1 MPAVLPVVGAVAGA
15 AISSKGAKDA
25 AKITAEGNKI
35 DPRLAAILHGG
46 NGQQGLLSQYQGM
59 LNDPRSAAGT
69 GFANANADY
78 LNTNGAGDMAATRNA
93 ALQAMQG
100 NQAPMSQ
107 SAQAGYSQSAGTQM
121 GMPAQSAGTQMGAA
135 PQAASSQAGAAMA
148 SLPAYAVGAQV
159 QAPSQNGMNLSG
171 SYDSLINGAPGANP
185 YLTGAVQKGINQSQN
200 AFGSMVTDAKAAT
213 QDVLGS
219 IRGNSVLSGQFGGSR
234 QGIAEGKAIDSMNT
248 NLSRAASQF
257 GQNNTDA
264 AVAAQAS
271 AYNTDR
277 DRQLAAT
284 QGLGAQQ
291 YGVAQQNAANA
302 QQAEMANVGNL
313 FDASK
318 TNANMAQ
325 QNGQFNASLGQQ
337 NNQFN
342 AGLAQQTGLTNANL
356 GQQNNQFNAG
366 LAQQTGLTNAN
377 LGQQNQQFN
386 ANLGQNN
393 LQFNAGL
400 AQQTGL
406 ANQNAQLTTNA
417 QNNGQLLGGAGL
429 LSGLSNQ
436 ASGQVNANDNWK
448 LQQAQGV
455 NSLLQPYL
463 SGVPNQQPV
472 ASNAGAAGLGGAMQG
487 MAFGNSLGN
496 MFGGSTSGSGA
507 TALQTTGSAANYQ
520 YAPSQLP
527 VQSFGYGF

>member
-1 MPAVLPVVGAVAGA
+1 MAWVAVAGA
-15 AISSKGAKDA
+15 AIGAGGSYLSSKNNKKA
-25 AKITAEGNKI
+25 AEASAAGGQL
-35 DPRLAAILHGG
+35 DPRVNDMLFGSGA
-46 NGQQGLLSQYQGM
+46 QTGLLSQYQGM
-59 LNDPRSAAGT
+59 LNTPRSDAAT
-69 GFANANADY
+69 GFGNANANY
-78 LNTNGAGDMAATRNA
+78 LNANGAGDLAATRNA
-93 ALQAMQG
+93 AMQAMQG

-107 SAQAGYSQSAGTQM
+107 G
-121 GMPAQSAGTQMGAA
+121 AQSAGMQPTTAA
-135 PQAASSQAGAAMA
+135 QAGGAMA

-159 QAPSQNGMNLSG
+159 QAPAQNGMNLSG
-171 SYDSLINGAPGANP
+171 SYDSLINGQAGANP
-185 YLTGAVQKGINQSQN
+185 YLTGGIQKGINQSQN
-200 AFGSMVTDAKAAT
+200 AFNGMVTDAKAAT

-264 AVAAQAS
+264 AVAAQAG

-318 TNANMAQ
+318 TNAGMAQ
-325 QNGQFNASLGQQ
+325 QNG
-337 NNQFN
+337 QFN
-342 AGLAQQTGLTNANL
+342 AGLAQQTGQYNASM
-356 GQQNNQFNAG
+356 
-366 LAQQTGLTNAN
+366 
-377 LGQQNQQFN
+377 
-386 ANLGQNN
+386 GQNN
-393 LQFNAGL
+393 NQFNAGL

-406 ANQNAQLTTNA
+406 ANQQSQLSTNA

-429 LSGLSNQ
+429 LSGLTNQ
-436 ASGQVNANDNWK
+436 ASANVNANDQWK

-463 SGVPNQQPV
+463 SGIPSQQPQYQ
-472 ASNAGAAGLGGAMQG
+472 NTAGSVLGGGLAGLQLGSQLGG
-487 MAFGNSLGN
+487 
-496 MFGGSTSGSGA
+496 MFGGGGSGA
-507 TALQTTGSAANYQ
+507 TSLQTKGSAADYQ
-520 YAPSQLP
+520 IAPSNLP
-527 VQSFGYGF
+527 VQQFGYGF

>member
-15 AISSKGAKDA
+15 AISGKSAKDA
-25 AKITAEGNKI
+25 AKISAQGNQM
-35 DPRLAAILHGG
+35 DPRYSKMLFGDT
-46 NGQQGLLSQYQGM
+46 GQGGLLSQYQSM

-69 GFANANADY
+69 GFANANANY
-78 LNTNGAGDMAATRNA
+78 LNANGAGDMNAARNA

-135 PQAASSQAGAAMA
+135 PQAAGVQAGAAMA

-159 QAPSQNGMNLSG
+159 QAPAQNGMNLAG
-171 SYDSLINGAPGANP
+171 SYDSFINGPAGANP
-185 YLTGAVQKGINQSQN
+185 YLTGAVQKGINQSAN
-200 AFGSMVTDAKAAT
+200 AFNGMVTDAKAAT

-219 IRGNSVLSGQFGGSR
+219 IRGSSILAGQYGGSR

-264 AVAAQAS
+264 AVSAQAG

-302 QQAEMANVGNL
+302 QQAEMTNVGNL

-318 TNANMAQ
+318 TNASMAQ
-325 QNGQFNASLGQQ
+325 QNGQFNASLGQS

-342 AGLAQQTGLTNANL
+342 ANLGQQTAQTNANL
-356 GQQNNQFNAG
+356 GQQNNQFNANMG
-366 LAQQTGLTNAN
+366 QQTGQFNAN
-377 LGQQNQQFN
+377 LGQNNNQFN

-406 ANQNAQLTTNA
+406 ANQQSQLSTNA
-417 QNNGQLLGGAGL
+417 QNTSASLNGAGML
-429 LSGLSNQ
+429 TGLFGQ
-436 ASGQVNANDNWK
+436 ANDQVNANDNWK
-448 LQQAQGV
+448 LNRAQGV
-455 NSLLQPYL
+455 NNLLAPYITG
-463 SGVPNQQPV
+463 SQQQPQQYQ
-472 ASNAGAAGLGGAMQG
+472 STAGAALGGGLAGMQLGGA
-487 MAFGNSLGN
+487 LGN
-496 MFGGSTSGSGA
+496 VFNDSKQFQGQKMGGFGDLFGFGGGGLFGSN
-507 TALQTTGSAANYQ
+507 SII
-520 YAPSQLP
+520 
-527 VQSFGYGF
+527 

>member
-1 MPAVLPVVGAVAGA
+1 MGFLKDLVGIAAPIAGTFLGGPVGGAIGGA
-15 AISSKGAKDA
+15 LGGMVSSSGQPKSSTTTQQQKM
-25 AKITAEGNKI
+25 
-35 DPRLAAILHGG
+35 DPRMEQMLFGG
-46 NGQQGLLSQYQGM
+46 GGQTGLLSQYQGLM
-59 LNDPRSAAGT
+59 NDPRSAAAT
-69 GFANANADY
+69 GFANANANY
-78 LNTNGAGDMAATRNA
+78 LNANGAGDMNAVRNA
-93 ALQAMQG
+93 AMQAMQG

-107 SAQAGYSQSAGTQM
+107 SAQAAGAPMTQA
-121 GMPAQSAGTQMGAA
+121 AQAVGAQMGAA
-135 PQAASSQAGAAMA
+135 PQAAGSQAGAAMA

-200 AFGSMVTDAKAAT
+200 AFNGMVTDAKAAT

-264 AVAAQAS
+264 AVAAQAG

-318 TNANMAQ
+318 TNASMAQ
-325 QNGQFNASLGQQ
+325 QSGQF
-337 NNQFN
+337 
-342 AGLAQQTGLTNANL
+342 
-356 GQQNNQFNAG
+356 
-366 LAQQTGLTNAN
+366 NAN

-386 ANLGQNN
+386 AGLAQQTGQTNANLAQQTGQFNAGLAQQTGQFNASLGQNN
-393 LQFNAGL
+393 GQFNAGL

-406 ANQNAQLTTNA
+406 ANQQSQLSTNA
-417 QNNGQLLGGAGL
+417 QNNGQLLGGAGML
-429 LSGLSNQ
+429 AGLSGQ
-436 ASGQVNANDNWK
+436 ASGQVNANDQWK

-455 NSLLQPYL
+455 NSLLAPYL
-463 SGVPNQQPV
+463 GANNTVARTDPLYNNPV
-472 ASNAGAAGLGGAMQG
+472 AAGVGGGLMGAQLGGLLGGGNSTQFSGEKMG
-487 MAFGNSLGN
+487 SIFDFMGGGGIFGNNSII
-496 MFGGSTSGSGA
+496 
-507 TALQTTGSAANYQ
+507 
-520 YAPSQLP
+520 
-527 VQSFGYGF
+527 